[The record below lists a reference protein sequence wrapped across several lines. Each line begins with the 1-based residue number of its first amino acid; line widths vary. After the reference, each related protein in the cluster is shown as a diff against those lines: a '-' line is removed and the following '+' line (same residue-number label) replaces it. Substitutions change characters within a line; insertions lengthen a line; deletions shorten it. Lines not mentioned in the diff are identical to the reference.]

1 MARPKRFPTNR
12 PIELRPKTW
21 LEDPRKRALS
31 PEARGVLA
39 DLMVLATNSPIPGY
53 LLDHYGF
60 PLEDGELATILGI
73 EKKRL
78 KKIFKELG
86 CAGLLLFELETRA
99 YCLSEIY
106 DLQYA
111 KYGPAYPPPL
121 PTLDWRGYEGRTR
134 DKHGYLS
141 SVYQLIALLRCDP
154 NDLLVVPENH
164 PSQTVTEGT

>member
-1 MARPKRFPTNR
+1 MLKPRRFPTDRAVEIR
-12 PIELRPKTW
+12 PSTW
-21 LEDPRKRALS
+21 LEDEKKRALS

-39 DLMVLATNSPIPGY
+39 DLMVLAANSPIPGY

-60 PLEDGELATILGI
+60 PLQDAEIATILGI
-73 EKKRL
+73 DKKRL

-86 CAGLLLFELETRA
+86 HAELLLFELETCA
-99 YCLSEIY
+99 YCLREIY

-111 KYGPAYPPPL
+111 KYGADYPPPL
-121 PTLDWRGYEGRTR
+121 PTLDWPGYQGRTR
-134 DKHGYLS
+134 DKDGYLS

-164 PSQTVTEGT
+164 PGQTVTEGT